1 MNKFKVGDRVRGLRG
16 DIMGCEGIIEERKG
30 RWILRFTK
38 VGTLEWHGKGTY
50 VVGKTDDRDWWT
62 GGYVELITSPQY
74 TKITPKEGEKYRVVK
89 YPKVWHGEIVE
100 ELGCITIRQDERGV
114 VHNKRWYV
122 MHKDCFTTEYLE
134 LVEEPKG
141 RILGKG
147 MIESLESAQ
156 EWVNMWQAEVERQMM
171 GTPFRPMI
179 FQDLEPEESL
189 ITKTKKYMTNIYRQ
203 ARMSAEEKV
212 LYKAGYINEDGTPT
226 SKGQEANAFI
236 TFQANQK
243 ELVKM
248 AQAEIDEEKD

>member
-74 TKITPKEGEKYRVVK
+74 TKITPKVGEKYRVIKNGPNFSQGVT
-89 YPKVWHGEIVE
+89 
-100 ELGCITIRQDERGV
+100 ITI
-114 VHNKRWYV
+114 KRYDNRLGEWWPTDGACLNGSINYL
-122 MHKDCFTTEYLE
+122 TTEYLE

-147 MIESLESAQ
+147 MTESSESAQ
-156 EWVNMWQAEVERQMM
+156 EWVNMWQTAVERQMM
-171 GTPFRPMI
+171 GTPFRPMV
-179 FQDLEPEESL
+179 FHDLDPEESL

-226 SKGQEANAFI
+226 GKGQEANAFI